1 MSVIFTN
8 TPEQFQ
14 PVLSDGIF
22 FTASADTTNTY
33 NFRYIYDLYVNNQ
46 FVFGTELQYTLTQH
60 FHFPNLTMM
69 KPSLIKSGVDMNT
82 HQLH

>member
-22 FTASADTTNTY
+22 FTASADTLNTY

-46 FVFGTELQYTLTQH
+46 FVFQGKAT
-60 FHFPNLTMM
+60 PNPFGLGIIDLYFSNCD
-69 KPSLIKSGVDMNT
+69 SLI
-82 HQLH
+82 